1 MLLSL
6 GGAVLLGAVVLL
18 VFPQTNYWFAD
29 SADQSLSLLLVLV
42 IVVQSLYGLTFAA
55 LTHHALAPL
64 PRARLVGVARL
75 ARVKRSTWLYR
86 NVIGRT
92 GPTSEVLQLMIVA
105 ALAIILLA
113 TRPEAVPVFA
123 LLLLTAASII
133 TTWVGSVV
141 SFGIEYLAEDVHG
154 NAFTLPGTSGPD
166 RLWAEYLYGSVLFQ
180 ASAGST
186 DMAPLTTGA
195 RRLVRSHVIL
205 AHVMSTTVIALGV
218 SVVITAVG

>member
-6 GGAVLLGAVVLL
+6 VAAVLLGVVVML
-18 VFPQTNYWFAD
+18 VLPQMNYWFAD
-29 SADQSLSLLLVLV
+29 TADQGISLLLVLV
-42 IVVQSLYGLTFAA
+42 IVVQSLYSLIYAA
-55 LTHHALAPL
+55 LTHHAFAEL
-64 PRARLVGVARL
+64 PRVRLAAVARL
-75 ARVKRSTWLYR
+75 TRSKRSTWLYR

-105 ALAIILLA
+105 ALAIVLLA
-113 TRPEAVPVFA
+113 TRPEGVPVFV
-123 LLLLTAASII
+123 LLLLTAASIV
-133 TTWVGSVV
+133 TTWLGSVV
-141 SFGIEYLAEDVHG
+141 SFSIEYLAEDAHG

-166 RLWAEYLYGSVLFQ
+166 RQWAEYLYGSVLFQ
-180 ASAGST
+180 ASTGST

>member
-6 GGAVLLGAVVLL
+6 LGSLVLGAVLLLA
-18 VFPQTNYWFAD
+18 FPQMSHWFTA
-29 SADQSLSLLLVLV
+29 STDQRLPLLLVLL
-42 IVVQSLYGLTFAA
+42 IVVQSLYGLLFAA
-55 LTHHALAPL
+55 LTHHALVQL

-75 ARVKRSTWLYR
+75 ARVKRSTWMYR

-92 GPTSEVLQLMIVA
+92 GPISEVLQLMIVA
-105 ALAIILLA
+105 ALAIVLLA

-141 SFGIEYLAEDVHG
+141 SFSIEYLAEDAHG
-154 NAFTLPGTSGPD
+154 DAFTLPGTSGPD

-186 DMAPLTTGA
+186 DMTPLTTGA

-205 AHVMSTTVIALGV
+205 AHIMSTTVIALGV